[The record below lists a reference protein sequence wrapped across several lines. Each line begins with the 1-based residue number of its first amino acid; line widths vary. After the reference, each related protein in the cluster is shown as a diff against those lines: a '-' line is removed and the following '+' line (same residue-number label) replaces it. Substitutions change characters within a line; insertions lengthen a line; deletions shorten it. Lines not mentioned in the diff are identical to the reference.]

1 MKRFLIV
8 LCSLFVFSSGIFAT
22 ELQIRAFPSF
32 CFPFESS
39 FSYAITQTFSLDL
52 IPLTVHERDDIYFS
66 GQGSFSFLNGSGF
79 SLPFYEG
86 GLALGYNFRIID
98 RLSVSAEAFANL
110 YFVPDFSVDDN
121 TYDGLSGLSF
131 GGRLFANYYISPSFA
146 ASLFGAYKY
155 YMYKPEPF
163 LSSIEAGIGIT
174 YNFSKGIFG
183 ATNVEL
189 NDYQTQSIF
198 PIFYSR
204 YDDHEFGSVTFVNE
218 EKNDITDVVITLFI
232 ESYMSNPETIAKY
245 DLIKRGQ
252 EFSAEFKAFLN
263 ENILDLLQA
272 QLATAKIE
280 VSYSSLGK
288 KMSLVQNVDLQTLTR
303 NSMTWEDDRRAAAFV
318 SGRDASAQL
327 FARQIEAI
335 IKNQLDPNLPVNF
348 QYAAAVFAAI
358 KAYGV
363 NYVVDPSSAF
373 TDNVG
378 TSSVDFLQF
387 PYQTLLYHGGDC
399 DDLSILNC
407 SLLQAMGIETAF
419 VTVPGHIYMAFDSG
433 LPVDQAGKIN
443 RGRTIVYDDKVWIP
457 VEITVMQDTFALAL
471 QIGYKEWKKYED
483 QAAVIPIS
491 KAWEEYSPVSVPESD
506 AGIKMPEKSE
516 IIKEFKAALKAVR

>member
-8 LCSLFVFSSGIFAT
+8 LASLFFLSSSIFTT
-22 ELQIRAFPSF
+22 EIQLRAFPGF
-32 CFPFESS
+32 FIPLNSS
-39 FSYAITQTFSLDL
+39 FSYALGQTFSLDL
-52 IPLTVHERDDIYFS
+52 MPITVHERDDIYFS
-66 GQGSFSFLNGSGF
+66 TQGSFSFLNGSGL
-79 SLPFYEG
+79 SIPYYEG
-86 GLALGYNFRIID
+86 GLAMGYNYRIID
-98 RLSVSAEAFANL
+98 RLSLSAEAFANF
-110 YFVPDFSVDDN
+110 YMVPDVVVGENS
-121 TYDGLSGLSF
+121 YDGLSGLSF
-131 GGRLFANYYISPSFA
+131 GGRLAANYYLSPDFVLSFCC
-146 ASLFGAYKY
+146 GYKNY
-155 YMYKPEPF
+155 LYKPEPF
-163 LSSIEAGIGIT
+163 LQTIEAGIGIT

-189 NDYQTQSIF
+189 SDYETQSLF

-204 YDDHEFGSVTFVNE
+204 YDDHEFGSVSFINE

-232 ESYMSNPETIAKY
+232 ESYMSNPVTIAKY

-252 EFSAEFKAFLN
+252 SFSAEFKAFLN
-263 ENILDLLQA
+263 ENILDLLQT
-272 QLATAKIE
+272 QLATAKIQ
-280 VSYSSLGK
+280 VSYRSLGK
-288 KMSLVQNVDLQTLTR
+288 EMTFVQNVDLQTLPR

-335 IKNQLDPNLPVNF
+335 IRNQLDPNIPVNI

-358 KAYGV
+358 KTFGV

-378 TSSVDFLQF
+378 TNTVDFLQF

-419 VTVPGHIYMAFDSG
+419 ITVPGHIYMAFDSG
-433 LPVDQAGKIN
+433 VSPDQAGKIN
-443 RGRTIVYDDKVWIP
+443 RGRTIVYEDKVWIP

-471 QIGYKEWKKYED
+471 QIGYKEWIKYQD
-483 QAAVIPIS
+483 QAALVPIS

-516 IIKEFKAALKAVR
+516 IIREFKAALKAVR